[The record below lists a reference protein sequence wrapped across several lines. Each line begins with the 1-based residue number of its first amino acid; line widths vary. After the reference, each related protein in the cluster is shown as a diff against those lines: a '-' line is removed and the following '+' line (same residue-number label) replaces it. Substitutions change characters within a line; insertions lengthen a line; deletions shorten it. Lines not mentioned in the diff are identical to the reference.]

1 MKKNNIL
8 LYVFGSGRLER
19 INQKNLDSK
28 EFFYGFFHFLNELKK
43 VEIIEMLPNDTELK
57 KFQKF
62 TYLVDKVLRKL
73 SNLPFYFHLIISSA
87 NYKKIKIS
95 DNILATNDRIGL
107 SILPMVFIS
116 KIFKK
121 KNFSVIV
128 MGLFAKSRGNI
139 FVKNFQFLFL
149 RIFIKLTNNFIFLGR
164 GEYDLAKNLFP
175 NNVDKFYFIPF
186 GLNLKFWNDLKD
198 ENTIKEDYV
207 LFVGSDGN
215 RDYKKLISIVN
226 ENPNI
231 KFVLVT
237 NQVSSSDFIYNNY
250 TLHQGSWDK
259 QALSDRELK
268 KIYQSAKF
276 TILPL
281 KESIQPSGQSV
292 CLQSM
297 SVGTPVMISKTSG
310 FWDISNF
317 KNYENII
324 FVDHDWSKNINEIYN
339 DKKAL
344 KALSSNGLK
353 TVKQYYDENIFI
365 NKLNSIL
372 INTKKT

>member
-1 MKKNNIL
+1 M
-8 LYVFGSGRLER
+8 YAFGSGRLER

-62 TYLVDKVLRKL
+62 TYLVDKILRKL
-73 SNLPFYFHLIISSA
+73 SNLPFFFHLIISSA
-87 NYKKIKIS
+87 NYKKIEIS
-95 DNILATNDRIGL
+95 DNILATNDRVGL

-175 NNVDKFYFIPF
+175 NYVDKFYFIPF

-226 ENPNI
+226 ENPNL

-237 NQVSSSDFIYNNY
+237 NQVSSSDFIHNNY
-250 TLHQGSWDK
+250 TLHQGSWDN
-259 QALSDRELK
+259 QALSDKELK
-268 KIYQSAKF
+268 KIYQSAIF

-297 SVGTPVMISKTSG
+297 SVGTPVMISKTAG

-324 FVDHDWSKNINEIYN
+324 FVDDDWSKNINEIYN
-339 DKKAL
+339 DKKGL
-344 KALSSNGLK
+344 EALSSNGLK

>member
-175 NNVDKFYFIPF
+175 NYVEKFYFIPF

-198 ENTIKEDYV
+198 ENTIMEDYV